1 MTIHP
6 INRGLGIQ
14 ECPEG
19 LVLLLCFSV
28 ELKGLGESISVYC
41 LNRYEIISSR
51 RPL

>member
-19 LVLLLCFSV
+19 LVLLLC
-28 ELKGLGESISVYC
+28 LKGLGESISVYC